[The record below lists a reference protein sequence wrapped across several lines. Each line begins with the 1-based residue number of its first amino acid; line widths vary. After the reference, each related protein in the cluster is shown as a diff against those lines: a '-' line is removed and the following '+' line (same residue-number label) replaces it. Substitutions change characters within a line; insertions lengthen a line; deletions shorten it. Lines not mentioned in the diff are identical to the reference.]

1 MQTITNGYRAIGLLI
16 DINWDRFVYP
26 SAVVAG
32 LVIGAYISSL
42 IH

>member
-16 DINWDRFVYP
+16 DVNLERFVYP

-32 LVIGAYISSL
+32 LIIGAYISGL
-42 IH
+42 IY